1 MAALALSRRH
11 RSALLIIII
20 IFIAALLFQRPYW
33 LRNFSAPPC
42 SQRLLIRCLNFESK
56 RLWGQPNN
64 LLRFTNYKWRRQK
77 LLSNKNACMR

>member
-33 LRNFSAPPC
+33 LRNFSAPPLFATFAY
-42 SQRLLIRCLNFESK
+42 SMPQF
-56 RLWGQPNN
+56 
-64 LLRFTNYKWRRQK
+64 
-77 LLSNKNACMR
+77 